1 MKIMTLMRF
10 WKVSDMFS
18 SLGDMSK
25 MLQEM
30 QDSAKKL
37 QEELESKIFSVKS
50 GGGVVEVSAN
60 GKGEIIDINIDDSLM
75 DDKDSLQ
82 ILLIGAINDVHK
94 MVEQNRQNSAIGML
108 GGINPFGAK

>member
-1 MKIMTLMRF
+1 
-10 WKVSDMFS
+10 MFGN
-18 SLGDMSK
+18 LGDMSK

-37 QEELESKIFSVKS
+37 QEELESKTFSAKS
-50 GGGVVEVSAN
+50 GGGVVEVFAN

-82 ILLIGAINDVHK
+82 ILLIGAINDANK
-94 MVEQNRQNSAIGML
+94 MVEQNRQSSAFGIL
-108 GGINPFGAK
+108 GGIDPFGSK